1 MLAAL
6 AAGLAAFLAA
16 ALMLLLG
23 LLAIPVVLDFR
34 IAWDKVLS
42 DDVRLRWAFG
52 LVRFRVRLKGARQE
66 RPQKPARKPR
76 PRSRSWSRGRDLLR
90 AARDEALR
98 RRMRRLIGDLWRAV
112 GKRDLRLRIRIGLG
126 DPADTGR
133 LWAAVGPIRG
143 MLASLPADVDIE
155 PDFVDSTLA
164 VDASGGIRVVPLRLV
179 FLGVALFA
187 SPPVWRGLRRM
198 RGVR

>member
-6 AAGLAAFLAA
+6 AAALAAVLAA

-34 IAWDKVLS
+34 VAWDGVLS

-52 LVRFRVRLKGARQE
+52 LVRVRIRLKGARQE
-66 RPQKPARKPR
+66 RTPTGEPR
-76 PRSRSWSRGRDLLR
+76 AHARSWSRGRDLLR

-98 RRMRRLIGDLWRAV
+98 RRMRKFIGDLWRAV
-112 GKRDLRLRIRIGLG
+112 GKRELRLRIRIGLG

-133 LWAAVGPIRG
+133 LWAVLGPIRG

-155 PDFVDSTLA
+155 PDFLDSTLA

-179 FLGVALFA
+179 CLGSALFA
-187 SPPVWRGLRRM
+187 SPPVWRGLRLM
-198 RGVR
+198 RGAR